1 MKKTVWGRGSKYT
14 AAGIIGLLVFAVSAG
29 LMLSGA
35 LDFPEYKTYDFR
47 VRLLAN
53 QTRPSDDIIVVLLR
67 QDSLDWAQRE
77 RGWGWPWPRKAYAEL
92 VDYMNIAGA
101 KSVAFDMLFTEPS
114 VYRNARQDEI
124 IDEAVEQ
131 LEQFQEAAARGQS
144 PRQAMGT
151 MFRNV
156 VGALRELSGREDDA
170 SFARAEQDFGRVV
183 QTVFL
188 SSETGKESS
197 WPADLDKPLFMP
209 GEDTP
214 LVLLG
219 QDEVPLRGAQFAI
232 EELRNA
238 SGIIGT
244 LTGMPDKVDG
254 ILRRG
259 RLFHLFDE
267 RPVPALGPAALIVA
281 GDRPRELGYDAGRR
295 AIRWGGDLLP
305 VDRGGSLI
313 LRFRGDLDR
322 YAPYDFWQILESAG
336 AYHAGKVP
344 PLPPENFKD
353 RYVLFGLYAPGLYD
367 TFSTPISSVYPGV
380 GMHITMLD
388 NLLSGDFIR
397 ESPRWLNLVILFA
410 AAVFMTLLS
419 LFPGRAPVSVGAAL
433 AALLVIIGGGVAAYH
448 FGSLWLP
455 MAAPVVAVVLSFL
468 SSTVYSYVTE
478 GSQKRFIKSAFSRYL
493 SPKVI
498 DQIIADPSQLNL
510 GGEKREMTA
519 IFTDIRSFST
529 ISEALGDPGKL
540 VELLNFYLTRMSD
553 IVLQNGGTIDKYE
566 GDAIIAF
573 FGAPVHTEEHAR
585 LACRSA
591 VLMHRAERDINR
603 EVIAQGLITP
613 AVMEA
618 LVRKGILKSAGD
630 PNPLFTR
637 LGINTGDM
645 VVGNMGTPNKMD
657 YTIMGDA
664 VNLAARLEGINKQ
677 YNTGGILISE
687 FTRAKL
693 GDEFIL
699 RPLSRVRVVG
709 KNIPIRLY
717 ELLDIREE
725 APPELPAMAA
735 AWAAAFD
742 HYENR
747 GFAAAGNAF
756 KSIYNQ
762 NPRDLVAR
770 LYLDRCAKYHAS
782 PPAEDSWEGG
792 VDNLTEK

>member
-1 MKKTVWGRGSKYT
+1 MKKPVQKSGSKYM
-14 AAGIIGLLVFAVSAG
+14 AASIIVVLVFAVSAL
-29 LMLSGA
+29 LMSSGA
-35 LDFPEYKTYDFR
+35 LNFPEYKTYDFR
-47 VRLLAN
+47 VQLLAE
-53 QTRPSDDIIVVLLR
+53 QSRPSDDIILILLT

-92 VDYMNIAGA
+92 VDYMNIGGA

-114 VYRNARQDEI
+114 VYRNSRQDEI
-124 IDEAVEQ
+124 IDQAVES
-131 LEQFQEAAARGQS
+131 LERVQQATVQGDS
-144 PRQAMGT
+144 PRQAMGF

-156 VGALRELSGREDDA
+156 VQALRELSSREDDA
-170 SFARAEQDFGRVV
+170 SFVKAEQDFGRVV

-188 SSETGKESS
+188 SSLSGSRTS
-197 WPADLDKPLFMP
+197 WPEGLDKPLFMP
-209 GEDTP
+209 GETVPVLRLGREDSTP
-214 LVLLG
+214 LA
-219 QDEVPLRGAQFAI
+219 AQFPI
-232 EELRNA
+232 DELRDH
-238 SGIIGT
+238 SGAIGT
-244 LTGMPDKVDG
+244 ITGVPDQVDD

-259 RLFHLFDE
+259 RLFYYFDG
-267 RPVPALGPAALIVA
+267 RLIPSLGPASLLAA
-281 GDRPRELGYDAGRR
+281 GEMPQDLDYENGRL
-295 AIRWGGDLLP
+295 RWGDSLLP
-305 VDRGGSLI
+305 VDQKGNLI
-313 LRFRGDLDR
+313 LRFRGDLNR
-322 YAPYDFWQILESAG
+322 YAPYDIGEILESAEL
-336 AYHAGKVP
+336 YHAGEAP
-344 PLPPENFKD
+344 LLPPEDFKD
-353 RYVLFGLYAPGLYD
+353 KYVFFGLYAPGLFD
-367 TFSTPISSVYPGV
+367 IFSTPISSVYPGV
-380 GMHITMLD
+380 GMHVTLMD

-397 ESPRWLNLVILFA
+397 ESPLPLNLAILFA
-410 AAVFMTLLS
+410 AALLITLLS
-419 LFPGRAPVSVGAAL
+419 LFPGRISVSLGAAL
-433 AALLVIIGGGVAAYH
+433 VILLAIIGAGIAAYH

-455 MAAPVVAVVLSFL
+455 MAAPIITVILAFL
-468 SSTVYSYVTE
+468 TSTIYNYATE

-498 DQIIADPSQLNL
+498 EQIIADPSQLNL

-553 IVLQNGGTIDKYE
+553 IVLKNGGTIDKYE

-573 FGAPVHTEEHAR
+573 FGAPVHMEEHAL

-591 VLMHRAERDINR
+591 VMMHKAEQEINR
-603 EVIAQGLITP
+603 DVIEQGLITQT
-613 AVMEA
+613 VMDA
-618 LVRKGILKSAGD
+618 LVRKGILKNPQD
-630 PNPLFTR
+630 PSPLFTR

-687 FTRAKL
+687 YTRAKL
-693 GDEFIL
+693 DDEFVL

-717 ELLDIREE
+717 ELLDIRAG
-725 APPELPAMAA
+725 APPELAAMTV
-735 AWAAAFD
+735 AWDNAMNN
-742 HYENR
+742 YENR
-747 GFAAAGNAF
+747 NFAAAGNVF
-756 KSIYNQ
+756 KSICKQ

-770 LYLDRCAKYHAS
+770 LYLERCVKYHGS
-782 PPAEDSWEGG
+782 PPPEDTWEGG

>member
-1 MKKTVWGRGSKYT
+1 MKRSVPKHSSKYT
-14 AAGIIGLLVFAVSAG
+14 AAASIVVLAFGVSAL

-53 QTRPSDDIIVVLLR
+53 QTRPSDDIILILLR

-92 VDYMNIAGA
+92 VDYMNAAGA

-124 IDEAVEQ
+124 IDRAVEQ
-131 LEQFQEAAARGQS
+131 LEQAQEMSVQAQS
-144 PRQAMGT
+144 PRQAMT
-151 MFRNV
+151 LFRNV

-170 SFARAEQDFGRVV
+170 SFARAERDYGRVV

-188 SSETGKESS
+188 SAGPGREAS
-197 WPADLDKPLFMP
+197 WPAGLSKPLFIP
-209 GEDTP
+209 RGNVP
-214 LVLLG
+214 VFRLG
-219 QDEVPLRGAQFAI
+219 QDETPLTGAQFAI
-232 EELRNA
+232 EDLRDS

-244 LTGMPDKVDG
+244 LTGVPDRVDG

-259 RLFHLFDE
+259 RLFHFFDN
-267 RPVPALGPAALIVA
+267 RMIPSLAAASLLVS
-281 GDRPRELGYDAGRR
+281 GDRSGEIEFDAQRQS
-295 AIRWGGDLLP
+295 IRWGDDLLP
-305 VDRGGSLI
+305 VDRAGNLI

-322 YAPYDFWQILESAG
+322 YVPYEMWQILDSAESWQ
-336 AYHAGKVP
+336 AGKAP
-344 PLPPENFKD
+344 LLPPEDFKD
-353 RYVLFGLYAPGLYD
+353 KYVLFGLYAPGLYD
-367 TFSTPISSVYPGV
+367 IFSTPISSVYPGV
-380 GMHITMLD
+380 GMHVTMLD
-388 NLLSGDFIR
+388 NLLSGDFNR
-397 ESPRWLNLVILFA
+397 ESPPWVNLALLFA
-410 AAVFMTLLS
+410 VSLFITLLS

-433 AALLVIIGGGVAAYH
+433 VTVVLIIGGGIAAYYL
-448 FGSLWLP
+448 GNLWLP
-455 MAAPVVAVVLSFL
+455 MAAPIIAVAISFL
-468 SSTVYSYVTE
+468 SSMVYSYVTE

-519 IFTDIRSFST
+519 IFTDVRSFST

-591 VLMHRAERDINR
+591 VLMHRAEQDINR
-603 EVIAQGLITP
+603 EAIAQDLITRE
-613 AVMEA
+613 VMDA
-618 LVRKGILKSAGD
+618 LVRKGILKNPQD

-677 YNTGGILISE
+677 YHTGGILISE
-687 FTRAKL
+687 YTMARL
-693 GDEFIL
+693 GDEFVL

-725 APPELPAMAA
+725 APPELLSMTEAWGSAFAA
-735 AWAAAFD
+735 
-742 HYENR
+742 YENR
-747 GFAAAGNAF
+747 EFAAAGNAF
-756 KSIYNQ
+756 KSICKQ

-770 LYLDRCAKYHAS
+770 LYLERCAKYLAS
-782 PPAEDSWEGG
+782 PPSDEAWEGG